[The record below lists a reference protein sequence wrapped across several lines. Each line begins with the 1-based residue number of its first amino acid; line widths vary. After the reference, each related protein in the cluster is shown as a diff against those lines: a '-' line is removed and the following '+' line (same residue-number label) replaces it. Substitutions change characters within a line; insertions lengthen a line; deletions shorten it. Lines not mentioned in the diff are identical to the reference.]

1 MQSDFGE
8 GARMVAGQLTRAEFV
23 RAMTGVQVDDGHA
36 QIINLVFAL
45 TWAAADD
52 VTWTINGTEQQT
64 VAAAGEDTP
73 EEVRDAHLEDLVAN
87 TTIAEYA
94 SFAAVGTDTIR
105 MTTKEIA
112 EGTGRYF
119 QVAQSVAYTTA
130 GNGTAVAT
138 QSQARQNR
146 GDLRFGMGLAYVD
159 DDVTT
164 DGQAEAG
171 QSVIIPAASN
181 FRFAGFSGFRHA
193 VSNRRLL
200 DDAGIPAHFAF
211 DRIMQGYIA
220 LRIDADAA
228 AGIVPGGTV
237 YVKYTTDGNGRAGQ
251 VRHNNTNAAAVPAT
265 FTGRIQGTTLA
276 EVYVNAP

>member
-8 GARMVAGQLTRAEFV
+8 GVRLIAGQVSRDEWP
-23 RAMTGVQVDDGHA
+23 RAMTGIQVDDGRP
-36 QIINLVFAL
+36 QIVNLVFAL

-52 VTWTINGTEQQT
+52 VTWTINGTPVLT
-64 VAAAGEDTP
+64 TAAAGEDTP
-73 EEVRDAHLEDLVAN
+73 EEVRDAHLEDLIAN

-94 SFAAVGTDTIR
+94 TFQAIGTDTIR
-105 MTTKEIA
+105 LTTKIA

-119 QVAQSVAYTTA
+119 QVAQSVAFTTA

-138 QSQARQNR
+138 QSQARQDR

-159 DDVTT
+159 SDVTT

-171 QSVIIPAASN
+171 QSVAIPSASN

-200 DDAGIPAHFAF
+200 DDAGIPAHYPF
-211 DRIMQGYIA
+211 DRIMGGYVA
-220 LRIDADAA
+220 VRIDPDAA
-228 AGIVPGGTV
+228 ASIVPGGQV
-237 YVKYTTDGNGRAGQ
+237 FVKYATDGNGRAGQ

-265 FTGRIQGTTLA
+265 FTGRVQGTTLA